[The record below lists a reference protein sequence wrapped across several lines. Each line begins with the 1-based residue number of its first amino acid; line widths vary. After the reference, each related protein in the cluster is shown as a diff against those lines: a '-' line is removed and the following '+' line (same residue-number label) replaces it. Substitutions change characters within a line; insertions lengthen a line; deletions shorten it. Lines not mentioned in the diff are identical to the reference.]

1 MNIGYIIKDDEKIKY
16 LKDNFNNYNL
26 SGHNITT
33 LNNIE
38 IFLNNSIKSL
48 STNKFVILDFD
59 LFNKN
64 VVETISKIRS
74 FQRLYDCKFI
84 VLSDDYSK
92 EEIQEFKLNDFYNLA
107 IVNNNAIMQDI
118 LDAKVDENYEYI
130 KSDEADLEEELF
142 IIKENMVNVSV
153 SCISKDL
160 EYTSFL
166 TSLNIAN
173 ILSLFDVN
181 VYCIQQEDRDYLS
194 NLCDNKIIIQE
205 EDYYVNKDSDKI
217 TYCTDIPYKAS
228 IEEDPVFFI
237 HNLGYTEDIDDSVV
251 KSDVKILVSDSNISN
266 IEKIRQVETSD
277 DTHILI
283 VNALLEQKEYIN
295 SLKIKNLHYINAIH
309 SFKSTNNFSTIKNIF
324 KDKYIEF
331 M

>member
-194 NLCDNKIIIQE
+194 NLCANKIIIQE

-237 HNLGYTEDIDDSVV
+237 HNLFYTEDIDDSVV

-266 IEKIRQVETSD
+266 IEKISQMDIADE
-277 DTHILI
+277 THIFI

-295 SLKIKNLHYINAIH
+295 SLKIKNLHYVNAIH

>member
-130 KSDEADLEEELF
+130 KSDEADLEEEFF

-173 ILSLFDVN
+173 ILSVFDVN
-181 VYCIQQEDRDYLS
+181 VYCIQQEDKNYLS
-194 NLCDNKIIIQE
+194 NLCANKIIIQE

-266 IEKIRQVETSD
+266 IEKIRQVEISD

>member
-33 LNNIE
+33 LNNID

-266 IEKIRQVETSD
+266 IEKIRQVEISD
-277 DTHILI
+277 DTNILI

>member
-266 IEKIRQVETSD
+266 IEKIRQVEISD

>member
-153 SCISKDL
+153 YCISKDL

-228 IEEDPVFFI
+228 IEEDSAFFI
-237 HNLGYTEDIDDSVV
+237 HNVGYIEDINDSVV

-266 IEKIRQVETSD
+266 IEKIRQVEISD

>member
-33 LNNIE
+33 LNNID

-92 EEIQEFKLNDFYNLA
+92 EEIQEFKLNDFYNVA
-107 IVNNNAIMQDI
+107 IVNNNTIMQDI
-118 LDAKVDENYEYI
+118 LDGKVDENYEYI
-130 KSDEADLEEELF
+130 KSDEADLEEELY

-181 VYCIQQEDRDYLS
+181 VYCIQQENKDYLL
-194 NLCDNKIIIQE
+194 NLCDKKIINQE
-205 EDYYVNKDSDKI
+205 EDYYINKDSDKI

-228 IEEDPVFFI
+228 IEEDSAFFI
-237 HNLGYTEDIDDSVV
+237 HNVGYIEDINDSVN
-251 KSDVKILVSDSNISN
+251 SDVKIFVSDSNISN
-266 IEKIRQVETSD
+266 IEKISQMDIADE
-277 DTHILI
+277 THIFI

-295 SLKIKNLHYINAIH
+295 SFKIKNIELIVLKIKLTDNLLFVLNC
-309 SFKSTNNFSTIKNIF
+309 SLR
-324 KDKYIEF
+324 
-331 M
+331 

>member
-59 LFNKN
+59 LFNKS

-84 VLSDDYSK
+84 VLSDDYNK

-107 IVNNNAIMQDI
+107 MVKNNTLMQDI
-118 LDAKVDENYEYI
+118 LDGKVDENYEYI

-181 VYCIQQEDRDYLS
+181 VYCIQQENKDYLS
-194 NLCDNKIIIQE
+194 NLCDNNIITQE

-228 IEEDPVFFI
+228 IEEDSAFFI
-237 HNLGYTEDIDDSVV
+237 HNVGYIGDINDSVN
-251 KSDVKILVSDSNISN
+251 SDVKILVSDSNISN
-266 IEKIRQVETSD
+266 IEKISQIDIAD

-309 SFKSTNNFSTIKNIF
+309 SFNSTNNFTTIKNIF

>member
-1 MNIGYIIKDDEKIKY
+1 MNIGYIIKDDEKIQY

-33 LNNIE
+33 LNNID

-48 STNKFVILDFD
+48 STNTFVILDFD

-64 VVETISKIRS
+64 VVEAISKIRS

-118 LDAKVDENYEYI
+118 LDGKVDENYEYI

-173 ILSLFDVN
+173 ISSVFDVN
-181 VYCIQQEDRDYLS
+181 VYCIQQEDKDYLS
-194 NLCDNKIIIQE
+194 YLCANKIIIQE

-266 IEKIRQVETSD
+266 IEKIRQVDIPD
-277 DTHILI
+277 DTHIFI

-295 SLKIKNLHYINAIH
+295 SLKIKNLHYVNAIH

>member
-64 VVETISKIRS
+64 IVETISKIRS

-84 VLSDDYSK
+84 VLSDDYNK

-107 IVNNNAIMQDI
+107 IVNNNTIMQDI
-118 LDAKVDENYEYI
+118 LDGKVDENYEYI
-130 KSDEADLEEELF
+130 KSDEADLEEEFF

-160 EYTSFL
+160 E
-166 TSLNIAN
+166 
-173 ILSLFDVN
+173 
-181 VYCIQQEDRDYLS
+181 
-194 NLCDNKIIIQE
+194 
-205 EDYYVNKDSDKI
+205 
-217 TYCTDIPYKAS
+217 
-228 IEEDPVFFI
+228 
-237 HNLGYTEDIDDSVV
+237 
-251 KSDVKILVSDSNISN
+251 
-266 IEKIRQVETSD
+266 
-277 DTHILI
+277 
-283 VNALLEQKEYIN
+283 
-295 SLKIKNLHYINAIH
+295 
-309 SFKSTNNFSTIKNIF
+309 
-324 KDKYIEF
+324 
-331 M
+331 

>member
-33 LNNIE
+33 LNNID

-74 FQRLYDCKFI
+74 FQRLYGCKFI

-107 IVNNNAIMQDI
+107 IVNNNTIMQDI

-130 KSDEADLEEELF
+130 KSDEADLEEELY

-181 VYCIQQEDRDYLS
+181 VYCIQQENKTYFS
-194 NLCDNKIIIQE
+194 NLCDKKIIIQE
-205 EDYYVNKDSDKI
+205 EDYYINKDSDKI

-228 IEEDPVFFI
+228 IEEDSAFFI
-237 HNLGYTEDIDDSVV
+237 HNVGYIEDINDSVN
-251 KSDVKILVSDSNISN
+251 SDVKIFVSDSNISN
-266 IEKIRQVETSD
+266 IEKIRQADIPD
-277 DTHILI
+277 DTHIFI